1 MAVQP
6 PRNRNRE
13 GWIAAP
19 ARAVLQWPM
28 RMNRMKVGL
37 FLRYLAVALIPLVV
51 LLVMGT
57 VSVIINQRRIERQIL
72 ESNRRTLEQMRGSVD
87 AIFEELDS
95 LDVIFSTS
103 SEFLIAA
110 SRILGTRELD
120 FEQSKILTVI
130 QNFVNVSAFARP
142 YVESIYV
149 YIENEGHRF
158 LTTTE
163 GIVALDAYTDRG
175 WFDTFRAQPAAAAFW
190 TETRGVKRLPS
201 DAEGRP
207 VITLYRRIMPLIGV
221 RVPGV
226 VVLNIHRGYLSA
238 FLDRLKGST
247 GQRIVILDSQ
257 GKAVFSDFGGS
268 DPPWDSQDAEKD
280 GLLAVRA
287 EGNRYFASR
296 MESGKY
302 GWTYYSLT
310 PRDRFTAESRALRN
324 VNLAVLCLSVLLAAS
339 ITLAVSRRSFR
350 TIEGVLDVVEATER
364 GGPLPVMPART
375 DKGFGHVAYSVLR
388 TFLEH
393 KYLQVQLS
401 ERKYRQKTLE
411 LLALQAQMNPHFLF
425 NTLESINWKVI
436 ELTGKPNP
444 INDMI
449 RSLSNILKYALES
462 PATLETL
469 GSEIK
474 HARDYMK
481 IQRSRYKN
489 KFTVRW
495 DCARELSRRRVIRF
509 LLQPLL
515 ENAIYHGVKEKEGR
529 SRITVSVRGA
539 SGRMLISVADDGLG
553 MEPERLGEVRRELEV
568 EEGDLEAV
576 TGHIG
581 LQNTNRRIRLAFGLE
596 YGLRVESARGRGTTV
611 TAEIPLR
618 P

>member
-1 MAVQP
+1 
-6 PRNRNRE
+6 
-13 GWIAAP
+13 
-19 ARAVLQWPM
+19 M

-37 FLRYLAVALIPLVV
+37 FLRYLAIALIPLLI
-51 LLVMGT
+51 LLIMGT
-57 VSVIINQRRIERQIL
+57 ASVIINQQWIERQIL

-87 AIFEELDS
+87 AIFEELES
-95 LDVIFSTS
+95 LDIIFSTS
-103 SEFLIAA
+103 SEFLVALN
-110 SRILGTRELD
+110 RILGTRDLD
-120 FEQSKILTVI
+120 FEQSKVLAVI
-130 QNFVNVSAFARP
+130 RNFVNVSAFARP

-149 YIENEGHRF
+149 YIENEGDRV

-163 GIVALDAYTDRG
+163 GIVDLDAYADRG
-175 WFDTFRAQPAAAAFW
+175 WFESFRGRPAAEAFW
-190 TETRGVKRLPS
+190 TETRTVRRLPS

-226 VVLNIHRGYLSA
+226 VVLNIHRGYLST
-238 FLDRLKGST
+238 FLDRLKGSPD
-247 GQRIVILDSQ
+247 QRIVILDSE
-257 GKAVFSDFGGS
+257 GKVVFSDFSGS
-268 DPPWDSQDAEKD
+268 DAPWDSHGIPVE
-280 GLLAVRA
+280 GLLSVRA
-287 EGNRYFASR
+287 EGRNYFASR
-296 MESGKY
+296 LESDRY
-302 GWTYYSLT
+302 GWTYCSLT
-310 PRDRFTAESRALRN
+310 PRDRFSAESRALRN
-324 VNLAVLCLSVLLAAS
+324 LNIAVLCLSLLVAAS
-339 ITLAVSRRSFR
+339 ITLLVSRKSFR
-350 TIEGVLDVVEATER
+350 TIEGVLDVVEAAER

-375 DKGFGHVAYSVLR
+375 DKGFGHVTYSVLR

-436 ELTGKPNP
+436 EITGKPNR

-469 GSEIK
+469 QSEIK

-489 KFTVRW
+489 KFTVHW
-495 DCARELSRRRVIRF
+495 DCAPELSRRKVIRF

-515 ENAIYHGVKEKEGR
+515 ENAIYHGIKEKEGH
-529 SRITVSVRGA
+529 SRITVSIREEG
-539 SGRMLISVADDGLG
+539 GRMLVSVADDGLG
-553 MEPERLGEVRRELEV
+553 IEAQRLTEVRLELEA

-581 LQNTNRRIRLAFGLE
+581 LQNTNRRIRLAFGPE
-596 YGLRVESARGRGTTV
+596 YGLRIESAQGRGTTV
-611 TAEIPLR
+611 TAEIPLCS
-618 P
+618 